1 MLECDAVLD
10 IECMHSIITSGHSRI
25 PVYIGNNQN
34 VVGVLIVKNIILV
47 DPLSGTRHFPPP
59 PPHFSVSPIFHT
71 CIHTSMHT
79 LILADPLTGTKV
91 RDVAKFSKKKN

>member
-59 PPHFSVSPIFHT
+59 FFCFPPSHFPYLRTHLNAY
-71 CIHTSMHT
+71 IHS
-79 LILADPLTGTKV
+79 
-91 RDVAKFSKKKN
+91 S

>member
-1 MLECDAVLD
+1 MLGCDAVLD

-47 DPLSGTRHFPPP
+47 DPLSGTRHFSRAFFCSPP
-59 PPHFSVSPIFHT
+59 PIFHT

-79 LILADPLTGTKV
+79 TYILADPLTGTKV
-91 RDVAKFSKKKN
+91 RDVAKFFF